1 MAGDLPMVSLAPSG
15 LIQFFWSATLE
26 EIRVVYRLM
35 FVHRVQNHEMLM
47 VLHSISIIN
56 SFSLRQASPMVFFY
70 TP

>member
-15 LIQFFWSATLE
+15 LATLE

-47 VLHSISIIN
+47 VLYSISIIN